1 MFSGSGVLRREQARR
16 AEVHQ
21 EGTDMTADAGPR
33 DGTEYAAAARGRL
46 AGRIAAVSGGAGGIG
61 RATAHLFV
69 TEGACVLVAD
79 LPESQGKTVAEALGP
94 RADFY
99 PLDVRNHGGWLGA
112 VSFARERFG
121 APPDVLVH
129 TAGVMTPGQ
138 VATVA
143 ADAVTRTYE
152 VNVLGTLNAIQAVV
166 PGMRSHGRG
175 SIVVI
180 TSMAGVTFGVPGM
193 APYAASKAA
202 AGALVQCAA
211 IELGHDGIRVNS
223 IVPGQVDTPMSR
235 NASGAPD
242 ESYFARMP
250 IPRVGQ
256 PRDIAQAAVFLASD
270 ESAWVTGT
278 HLLVDGGMDAGP
290 SLS

>member
-1 MFSGSGVLRREQARR
+1 MQG
-16 AEVHQ
+16 
-21 EGTDMTADAGPR
+21 DAGTEP
-33 DGTEYAAAARGRL
+33 GTTSPAPARGRL
-46 AGRIAAVSGGAGGIG
+46 ADRIVIVSGGAGGIG

-69 TEGACVLVAD
+69 TEGASLLVAD
-79 LPESQGKTVAEALGP
+79 LPESQGKAAADALGP
-94 RADFY
+94 RADFF
-99 PLDVRNHGGWLGA
+99 PLDVRSSQGWLAA
-112 VSFARERFG
+112 VTFARERFG

-129 TAGVMTPGQ
+129 TAGIMTSGH
-138 VATVA
+138 VATV
-143 ADAVTRTYE
+143 DPGVVTSTYE

-166 PGMRSHGRG
+166 PGMKSLRRG

-235 NASGAPD
+235 KASGAPD

-256 PRDIAQAAVFLASD
+256 PRDIAHVALFLACD